1 MARPNPKQ
9 LLQQMMKKKKK
20 RPTVK
25 SARTTALEGRKHFSS
40 GGTADAMIKQAQ
52 SDYNGSSFNH
62 SSLGGVTVSNKSY
75 DKYYGSLFKPKGFIK
90 S

>member
-1 MARPNPKQ
+1 MSQKQ
-9 LLQQMMKKKKK
+9 LQKLQQMLKGKKKK
-20 RPTVK
+20 PVVK
-25 SARTTALEGRKHFSS
+25 TARTVALEGRKHFGH
-40 GGTADAMIKQAQ
+40 GGTADSMIKQAQ
-52 SDYNGSSFNH
+52 ADYNGSSFNH

>member
-1 MARPNPKQ
+1 MAQKDIQ
-9 LLQQMMKKKKK
+9 KLIQKMQGKKKKPVIK
-20 RPTVK
+20 T
-25 SARTTALEGRKHFSS
+25 ARTTALEGRKHFSA
-40 GGTADAMIKQAQ
+40 GTNPMIKQAQ
-52 SDYNGSSFNH
+52 ADYNGSSFNH

>member
-1 MARPNPKQ
+1 MSNKAVKK
-9 LLQQMMKKKKK
+9 LQQMIQGKKKK
-20 RPTVK
+20 PVVK
-25 SARTTALEGRKHFSS
+25 TARTTALEGRKHFSS
-40 GGTADAMIKQAQ
+40 GGTADSMIKQAQ
-52 SDYNGSSFNH
+52 NDYIGSSFNH